1 MPRWMPPLYVLT
13 IAVGLWFS
21 ATACG
26 GLLPD
31 AAAEWPVGLWC
42 WGLAAVAFARA
53 DRRDRVEM
61 LTVLALATPMELF
74 FSEVWFVYEYQRG
87 FLPAFVPP
95 GHVFLFTLGRG
106 LARRLRRGW
115 CLPLLLP
122 FVPLVGL
129 GLWTGGDT
137 SGVWLLALVLAF
149 VLRGPEPRL
158 YVAMLWLSLGMELV
172 GTGLGN
178 WAWAP
183 QVPWTGLTAWNPPLL
198 VGAFYCLGSV
208 LVNLSVAR
216 LAPPASAGSG
226 DPVPRGPGFR

>member
-1 MPRWMPPLYVLT
+1 MPPLYVLT

-31 AAAEWPVGLWC
+31 AAAEWPVGSVL
-42 WGLAAVAFARA
+42 GLAAVAFARA

-106 LARRLRRGW
+106 LARRLQRGW

-137 SGVWLLALVLAF
+137 SGVWVPSRSCSPSCCAA
-149 VLRGPEPRL
+149 RSPGSTWPCCGSPSAWSSSGPGW
-158 YVAMLWLSLGMELV
+158 A
-172 GTGLGN
+172 TGPG
-178 WAWAP
+178 P
-183 QVPWTGLTAWNPPLL
+183 QRSRTGLTAWNPPLL